1 MNGWVAVRMAVERS
15 IELPGFSACVPC
27 NVLEASGVLQ
37 SLRSPIMRFTLL
49 SLSLLFTTFAN
60 AQTCSWLT
68 GSPMAYAANP
78 SMPMV
83 AVGSA
88 PGYLVAS
95 RQLSGIFAY
104 GADIYGEAVL
114 EQLDPLSG
122 AVLWS
127 CPLNDSVNVESVA
140 VGADGVAYYA
150 GRFMGSLALCDGS
163 TLSVG
168 QGAPLYTVH
177 QFMIA
182 VDLNTGLLKWSR
194 DLSLQHPEG
203 LSVPSIAIDPQGRM
217 WYAMAGWGSGEV
229 VRVDEFGADVELR
242 TIEGV
247 RSFGTISFDP
257 WGGLYVSGSVDDN
270 GFTFADVSYADYGG
284 TGYNMFLVRY
294 RPDGSAGFASF
305 AADITFQDP
314 TVVAT
319 TDGHAYLAGNLF
331 EATSWGDVAFTGPNW
346 GDGMFLVRM
355 DSTGV
360 FEWGVESTS
369 GEGSILGDM
378 SRSKGPCIT
387 IDAANNLVLLG
398 EVRGVVDW
406 GSGYVS
412 GSGQLTDRVI
422 TVVSFNPDGYP
433 IWVANST
440 IGSGYKTA
448 QSITAAAI
456 PGAVYMAG
464 HVRDPF
470 TFGPHN
476 VNEVDQQ
483 AAVFAMLVDLP
494 TTLNVTSADNSMNA
508 WPVPARTQVVLQV
521 QQEHVGPAKLLAS
534 DGRTIRSLNLRSVQE
549 VLDVQ
554 DLPPGAYFIRA
565 ANGAVVRIV
574 KE

>member
-1 MNGWVAVRMAVERS
+1 
-15 IELPGFSACVPC
+15 L
-27 NVLEASGVLQ
+27 
-37 SLRSPIMRFTLL
+37 
-49 SLSLLFTTFAN
+49 
-60 AQTCSWLT
+60 
-68 GSPMAYAANP
+68 
-78 SMPMV
+78 
-83 AVGSA
+83 
-88 PGYLVAS
+88 
-95 RQLSGIFAY
+95 
-104 GADIYGEAVL
+104 
-114 EQLDPLSG
+114 
-122 AVLWS
+122 
-127 CPLNDSVNVESVA
+127 
-140 VGADGVAYYA
+140 
-150 GRFMGSLALCDGS
+150 
-163 TLSVG
+163 
-168 QGAPLYTVH
+168 
-177 QFMIA
+177 
-182 VDLNTGLLKWSR
+182 
-194 DLSLQHPEG
+194 
-203 LSVPSIAIDPQGRM
+203 
-217 WYAMAGWGSGEV
+217 
-229 VRVDEFGADVELR
+229 
-242 TIEGV
+242 
-247 RSFGTISFDP
+247 
-257 WGGLYVSGSVDDN
+257 
-270 GFTFADVSYADYGG
+270 
-284 TGYNMFLVRY
+284 
-294 RPDGSAGFASF
+294 
-305 AADITFQDP
+305 
-314 TVVAT
+314 
-319 TDGHAYLAGNLF
+319 
-331 EATSWGDVAFTGPNW
+331 TGPNW
-346 GDGMFLVRM
+346 GDGMFLART

-369 GEGSILGDM
+369 GDGSILGDM

-422 TVVSFNPDGYP
+422 TVVSPGLRASLAGEINPDGDP

-470 TFGPHN
+470 HFGPHS

-494 TTLNVTSADNSMNA
+494 TTLNVTSADNSVSA

-534 DGRTIRSLNLRSVQE
+534 DGRTIRSLNLHSGQE